1 MSKFTKEI
9 NGIKI
14 DPAIFTF
21 NFSCRCGGECCNYG
35 VYTDYKEYESILAI
49 KDKIIPMLDES
60 QPKDINLWFEAPE
73 KDEDFESGMAVG
85 TELYNGKCVFLDKN
99 GLCTLQKLANSEG
112 EHKWKYKPIYCILFP
127 LTIYEGALTIDDDHI
142 NRLRTCNKNK
152 PGTTIF
158 EACTEELIRFL
169 GEKGYAELVEYREE
183 YLNSLKSANS
193 LTSVEN
199 SENGDNK

>member
-1 MSKFTKEI
+1 MNKFTKEI

-21 NFSCRCGGECCNYG
+21 SFSCRCGGECCNYG
-35 VYTDYKEYESILAI
+35 VYTDLKEYESILAI
-49 KDKIIPMLDES
+49 KDKIIPILDES
-60 QPKDINLWFEAPE
+60 QPKETKLWFEAPE

-99 GLCTLQKLANSEG
+99 GLCSLQKLANDEG

-142 NRLRTCNKNK
+142 NRLKTCNKNK
-152 PGTTIF
+152 LETSIF
-158 EACTEELIRFL
+158 DACTEELVHFL
-169 GEKGYAELVEYREE
+169 GETGYAELVEYKEE
-183 YLNSLKSANS
+183 YLKCLNTEKS
-193 LTSVEN
+193 LTSVEKP
-199 SENGDNK
+199 ENGVVK